1 MQALILA
8 AGLGSRLRPITNTTP
23 KCLVEVKGKKILEI
37 WLEKLENLGVEN
49 FIINTH
55 HLSEKVNDYIKKSRF
70 KNKVKIIYEKNLL
83 GTAGTLYK
91 NANLITE
98 DLIFLHADN
107 FTTDSLETLIKAHY
121 SRPSDCL
128 MTMLTFTTDDPKS
141 CGIIKTDLKEVMVD
155 FVEKPKNYI
164 GSKANA
170 AVYILS
176 KEFLSIF
183 KESYKDSFDFS
194 VDVIPNFKKR
204 ILTNQTENFFID
216 IGSLNN
222 LYLANNHN

>member
-37 WLEKLENLGVEN
+37 WLEKLEKLGVEN

-55 HLSEKVNDYIKKSRF
+55 HLSEKVDDYIKKSRF

-121 SRPSDCL
+121 SRPLDCL

-194 VDVIPNFKKR
+194 IDVIPNFKKR

>member
-1 MQALILA
+1 
-8 AGLGSRLRPITNTTP
+8 
-23 KCLVEVKGKKILEI
+23 
-37 WLEKLENLGVEN
+37 
-49 FIINTH
+49 
-55 HLSEKVNDYIKKSRF
+55 
-70 KNKVKIIYEKNLL
+70 
-83 GTAGTLYK
+83 
-91 NANLITE
+91 
-98 DLIFLHADN
+98 
-107 FTTDSLETLIKAHY
+107 
-121 SRPSDCL
+121 

-194 VDVIPNFKKR
+194 IDVIPNFKKR

>member
-55 HLSEKVNDYIKKSRF
+55 HLSEKVDDFINKSRF

>member
-55 HLSEKVNDYIKKSRF
+55 HLSEKVDDYIKKSRF

-83 GTAGTLYK
+83 GKAGTLYK

-121 SRPSDCL
+121 SRPLDCL

-194 VDVIPNFKKR
+194 IDVIPNFKKR

>member
-55 HLSEKVNDYIKKSRF
+55 HLSEKVDDFINKSRF

-121 SRPSDCL
+121 SRPLDCL

-194 VDVIPNFKKR
+194 IDVIPNFKKR